1 MKNNRGAEIIRIPF
15 ESTGTYVIKAANTH
29 GKRLF
34 VHSMFIMAD
43 VNTTDIEIRSN
54 GVRVFADIHLEKK
67 GTYVTL
73 QHNEYAWIECSHEL
87 TIVSNQVITGFVVLT
102 EE

>member
-1 MKNNRGAEIIRIPF
+1 MKNNRGAEIIRIQF
-15 ESTGTYVIKAANTH
+15 ESTGTHVVRAANTH
-29 GKRLF
+29 GKKLF
-34 VHSMFIMAD
+34 VHSMFIVAD

-54 GVRVFADIHLEKK
+54 GARVFADIHFQNK
-67 GTYVTL
+67 GSILTL

-87 TIVSNQVITGFVVLT
+87 TIISNHVITGFVVLT

>member
-1 MKNNRGAEIIRIPF
+1 MKNNRGAEIIRVPF
-15 ESTGTYVIKAANTH
+15 KSTGTYVIKAANTH

-43 VNTTDIEIRSN
+43 VNSTDVEVRSN
-54 GVRVFADIHLEKK
+54 GVKVFADMHLEKK
-67 GTYVTL
+67 GSFITL

-87 TIVSNQVITGFVVLT
+87 TIVSTQLINGFVVLT